1 MASPFISTRV
11 RPRVSGNAAYP
22 HSSPS
27 KTSRSH
33 DFASCPI
40 GGHRRKIYIG
50 PRNIFIDS
58 PFSPRLCFFP
68 FPMMRGIIRRRQ
80 RDTEEIRQ
88 DGEGEIRRIAGTYH
102 VSVRAPPIHY
112 LSSPPLSV
120 SGAGGGGCAAP
131 RKSPLR
137 IHEIDSSHQPSDM
150 CTYHYRR
157 RDPTS
162 GRSKHTSPSRPI
174 PSAWGSSRSW

>member
-1 MASPFISTRV
+1 MRHILIPR
-11 RPRVSGNAAYP
+11 RPRRPDRTILRHA
-22 HSSPS
+22 
-27 KTSRSH
+27 RSVG
-33 DFASCPI
+33 I
-40 GGHRRKIYIG
+40 GGRYTSLHGTYLSIH
-50 PRNIFIDS
+50 
-58 PFSPRLCFFP
+58 PFLPDCVFFP
-68 FPMMRGIIRRRQ
+68 FTMMRGIIRRRQ

-102 VSVRAPPIHY
+102 VSVRARPRQY
-112 LSSPPLSV
+112 VSSPPLSV
-120 SGAGGGGCAAP
+120 SGAGGGGCAAR

-137 IHEIDSSHQPSDM
+137 IHEIDSSHLPSDM

-174 PSAWGSSRSW
+174 PAAWGSSRSW